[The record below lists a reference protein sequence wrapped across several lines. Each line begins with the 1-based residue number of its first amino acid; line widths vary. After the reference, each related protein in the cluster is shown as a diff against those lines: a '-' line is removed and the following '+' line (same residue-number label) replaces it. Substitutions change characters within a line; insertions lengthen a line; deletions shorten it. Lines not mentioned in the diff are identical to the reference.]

1 MANGP
6 VFGGLPGG
14 VYEVCRLLNF
24 CLNPRSLS
32 MGKVCPRSHISS
44 SFEILSLWLSG
55 AVCISSFMSVGS
67 TSVTFWTPE
76 AYVPSAALGDT
87 VWPACLDFS
96 IHCLVTESK
105 TYSTPSLW
113 VTGLFLNCWK
123 IFWTMMESD
132 CEFLTQ
138 SAVMVSI
145 LVFVTPGGFSACSDC
160 SKPSNS
166 SIADMTTYNVYQ
178 DRNPTSEAEM
188 LSRVCAGALAK

>member
-1 MANGP
+1 MYLVQQMQGVVELAGKP
-6 VFGGLPGG
+6 AVGFLGGIAWQTGQSSVGFLEACMLKKRLERTIGYAA
-14 VYEVCRLLNF
+14 VCCLQVCRLLNF

-132 CEFLTQ
+132 CSER
-138 SAVMVSI
+138 MVQYT
-145 LVFVTPGGFSACSDC
+145 VGRTKA
-160 SKPSNS
+160 
-166 SIADMTTYNVYQ
+166 
-178 DRNPTSEAEM
+178 
-188 LSRVCAGALAK
+188 